1 MRLSSNGPQI
11 ERFKIA
17 NKETSI
23 HFINA
28 SCHECIASVKH
39 VCSCLR
45 GFEEHGARVS
55 PELEESLVTVEAVLC
70 W

>member
-1 MRLSSNGPQI
+1 MVLGSRGLILQI
-11 ERFKIA
+11 KRRAFML
-17 NKETSI
+17 
-23 HFINA
+23 INA
-28 SCHECIASVKH
+28 SCHECMVSVKH

-55 PELEESLVTVEAVLC
+55 PELEVSLVTVQAVLC